1 VKISHYDPSL
11 GGVNCARFINGE
23 CVSKMANGERWQDY
37 YYSNDTIACPS
48 ELPFDTVLVIFGKEY
63 TCRDRGGAIVENGG
77 VYWIDILGKDA
88 IVPFGTIVDAY
99 IKE

>member
-1 VKISHYDPSL
+1 MKISHYDPSL

-23 CVSKMANGERWQDY
+23 CVSKMANGERGQDY

>member
-1 VKISHYDPSL
+1 MKISHYDPAL